1 MSRDDR
7 MKRSGAPIPH
17 GGCCCHGVNRREV
30 LRWGLLGAAAWVL
43 RPALDVEAAL
53 STGGAQKGSLDSADR
68 TLRPLIL
75 RYAASPDN
83 PWAMMHGVR
92 AIGKSFSVGGDSAVG
107 YLSSHDLK
115 EQTEGSRRY
124 VRMPIA
130 IEGHQNTFL
139 KTILEAGV
147 SLNHP
152 ITAAGRRR
160 TVANLLDDARAA
172 FSYESGKIN
181 GTADDLA
188 WSIIAFSITTPPGKD
203 EWKNARGQRIKLR
216 EVVRYGFETLEWACT
231 DFRKA
236 MQEGRIPAWKDRI
249 SNFTCG
255 GTHLIYS
262 LGVAVR
268 YGHLGGQGRER
279 YAREIGLLIW
289 RLRMDLRLLD
299 EYYKT
304 VAKAYPGK
312 EANWRPYEIDGRL
325 KFLGHAFEILSYNRL
340 NRLVPLTT
348 DQEREVQWA
357 REQLAETVQEVKRLD
372 LGRIRQENRKL
383 FNLLIGDACHAYHG
397 IHMVPGENQV

>member
-1 MSRDDR
+1 MLQPVSQ
-7 MKRSGAPIPH
+7 
-17 GGCCCHGVNRREV
+17 VV
-30 LRWGLLGAAAWVL
+30 AAI
-43 RPALDVEAAL
+43 
-53 STGGAQKGSLDSADR
+53 STGRAQNGSLDSADR
-68 TLRPLIL
+68 TLRPLIV

-92 AIGKSFSVGGDSAVG
+92 AIGKSFRAAGGPAIG

-115 EQTEGSRRY
+115 EQTTGSQKY
-124 VRMPIA
+124 IQMPIA
-130 IEGHQNTFL
+130 IEGHPNTFL

-147 SLNHP
+147 SLDHP
-152 ITAAGRRR
+152 ITAAGRPR
-160 TVANLLDDARAA
+160 TVGNLLDDARAA
-172 FSYESGKIN
+172 FTYEAGKIN
-181 GTADDLA
+181 GAADDLA
-188 WSIIAFSITTPPGKD
+188 WSIIAFSITTDSKRD
-203 EWKNARGQRIKLR
+203 EWRNAQGQQIRLR
-216 EVVRYGFETLEWACT
+216 EVVRYGFETLEWACA

-236 MQEGRIPAWKDRI
+236 MAEGRTPTWKDRV

-268 YGHLGGQGRER
+268 YGHLGEQGRER

-289 RLRMDLRLLD
+289 RLRMDLHLLD

-304 VAKAYPGK
+304 VAKAYPDK

-340 NRLVPLTT
+340 NRLVPLTA

-357 REQLAETVQEVKRLD
+357 GGRLAGTIQELKKLD
-372 LGRIRQENRKL
+372 LGRIRQTNRKL
-383 FNLLIGDACHAYHG
+383 FDLLIGDACHAYHG